1 MKIFDFCRPV
11 CIILD
16 MTSRREQIIETTCH
30 LIEVQGYSATGLNQI
45 LAESNAPKGSLY
57 YYFPEGKDE
66 LVEAAINH
74 TAQIIAERLRTGLAA
89 HEQPAQAIPAFLRD
103 LAQHVQA
110 SGFRAGGPITAVA
123 LEAASTNERLNAAC
137 RDAYRIWQLVIE
149 EKLLSSGYEPVRARR
164 LAVVTIALIEGAI
177 ILSRSERNV
186 SPLLDAAV
194 ALECLL

>member
-1 MKIFDFCRPV
+1 
-11 CIILD
+11 
-16 MTSRREQIIETTCH
+16 MTSRREQIIETTCQ
-30 LIEVQGYSATGLNQI
+30 LIEMQGYSATGLNQI
-45 LAESNAPKGSLY
+45 LAESGAPKGSLY

-74 TAQIIAERLRTGLAA
+74 TSQLIAGRLRISLSAYA
-89 HEQPAQAIPAFLRD
+89 QPSQAIPAFLRD

-137 RDAYRIWQLVIE
+137 CDAYRAWQLVIE
-149 EKLLSSGYEPVRARR
+149 DKLLSGGYEPVRARR
-164 LAVVTIALIEGAI
+164 LAAVTIALIEGAI

-186 SPLLDAAV
+186 GPLLEAAV
-194 ALECLL
+194 ELERLL